1 MALNRPAFSQ
11 GEYDCNESEDCKL
24 EWVNDGGFHSNN
36 QNFDNGFWHGLGA
49 WTYLQITL
57 DKFYAV
63 KTVIF
68 QSR

>member
-11 GEYDCNESEDCKL
+11 GIFDGNSKYKL

>member
-11 GEYDCNESEDCKL
+11 GESDCNSDCKL
-24 EWVNDGGFHSNN
+24 DWVNDGGFHSNN
-36 QNFDNGFWHGLGA
+36 QNFGNGFWHGLGA